1 MCGVRVRKAAEGMA
15 WWQHSVPLCAQQ
27 RAQAAAPRRSSSAGG
42 RWPYVHG
49 GARSFD
55 TEPSRV
61 VPHRS
66 TTSARPSLTS
76 LFGWEAVTLGGMAEW
91 GVRGAPGEGWRLPQ
105 IFRTKAE
112 SQRIVAT
119 RPLCRVQYPVPY
131 SSRLQGIHRPGSG
144 NCDRARLRWYY
155 PCS

>member
-1 MCGVRVRKAAEGMA
+1 MHTAASTSSSSSKE
-15 WWQHSVPLCAQQ
+15 QQ
-27 RAQAAAPRRSSSAGG
+27 RGG

-66 TTSARPSLTS
+66 TTSARPSLTA

-91 GVRGAPGEGWRLPQ
+91 GVRGVSCDGGASHKSSEQRLNLSGSWQQGHSAAYNTPFLIQVVCKGSIGPGPE
-105 IFRTKAE
+105 
-112 SQRIVAT
+112 IVIA
-119 RPLCRVQYPVPY
+119 R
-131 SSRLQGIHRPGSG
+131 GSG
-144 NCDRARLRWYY
+144 GTTRARDVPGPVESFSVPAWI
-155 PCS
+155 PT